1 MSDKIIESDVVVIGS
16 GVGGAMAAYQ
26 LASKGKTVSIL
37 EQGARLSKEKIA
49 QVFETESFIGN
60 PDVPLVP
67 VEFLTNKKKNR
78 PLPSVAGG
86 LARFYS
92 GVSFRMREREFDRWP
107 FSYQQIEPYY
117 SKAEHLMHISGNPGM
132 DPLDPPRS
140 KPYKYSLPPMSE
152 LSKRLSLGAIAL
164 GLKPFQHP
172 MAIHFEG
179 GCVRCN
185 FCNQVPCPYGVKWN
199 PDTFLKEQATLPIH
213 FYDQM
218 SARKIHFKMEGDRRR
233 VEWIEAVS
241 LVDGQS
247 FEFRA
252 KTFIL
257 AGGAL
262 LTPKLMLRSG
272 FCDFNPLVGTHLMTH
287 CLGLIVGF
295 FPFQI
300 SAENDFHKWWS
311 VSDYYFD
318 EGGNVRGLIQQDHLT
333 TKKKVFAKIPRWLH
347 PLVAR
352 FYYNT
357 CQILVIAEDEPRLE
371 NQIVT
376 QTGNG
381 DGKGVTVRHAFTKR
395 DVAKRDFLA
404 GRAKEIMKRAGAL
417 MTFAFQGKSVYHACG
432 TCRMGK
438 TLKDS
443 VTNENGLVWG
453 TKNLTITDASC
464 FPTSSG
470 VNPSLTIAANALR
483 IADHIV

>member
-1 MSDKIIESDVVVIGS
+1 MPDKIIESDAVVIGS
-16 GVGGAMAAYQ
+16 GIGGAMAAYA
-26 LASKGKTVSIL
+26 LASKGKTVSVL
-37 EQGARLSKEKIA
+37 EQGVRLSKEKVV
-49 QVFETESFIGN
+49 QVFESESFIGN
-60 PDVPLVP
+60 PTVPLIP
-67 VEFLTNKKKNR
+67 VEFLDNKKKNR

-86 LARFYS
+86 MARFYS
-92 GVSFRMREREFDRWP
+92 SVSLRMREKEFNRWP

-117 SKAEHLMHISGNPGM
+117 SQAEHLMHISGTPGI

-140 KPYKYSLPPMSE
+140 KPYIHALPPMSA
-152 LSKRLSLGAIAL
+152 LSKRLSLGAEKL
-164 GLKPFQHP
+164 GMKPFQHP

-199 PDTFLKEQATLPIH
+199 PDTFLQEQKNLPIH
-213 FYDQM
+213 FYDQT
-218 SARKIHFKMEGDRRR
+218 SAQTIGLKTEGTSRR
-233 VEWIEAVS
+233 VEAIEATNVAS
-241 LVDGQS
+241 GER
-247 FEFRA
+247 FRFRA
-252 KTFIL
+252 KTFVL

-262 LTPKLMLRSG
+262 LTPKLMIRSG
-272 FCDFNPLVGTHLMTH
+272 FSTWNPLVGTHLMTH
-287 CLGLIVGF
+287 CLGLVVGF

-311 VSDYYFD
+311 VSDDYFD
-318 EGGNVRGLIQQDHLT
+318 EEGNVRGLIQQDHLT

-371 NQIVT
+371 NRIVA
-376 QTGNG
+376 GEENE
-381 DGKGVTVRHAFTKR
+381 KGVAVQHDFTER
-395 DVAKRDFLA
+395 DRAKRDFLS
-404 GRAKEIMKRAGAL
+404 AKAKKIMKRAGAL
-417 MTFAFQGKSVYHACG
+417 MTFAFAGKSVYHACG

-438 TLKDS
+438 TPENS
-443 VTNENGLVWG
+443 VTDENGLVWG
-453 TKNLTITDASC
+453 TQNCYVTDAAC

-483 IADHIV
+483 IADKIV